1 MKNKR
6 GQSPLT
12 RKQIA
17 LQVLVGVVVVVVFFA
32 GSARWSVSLAR
43 DNMANTAENVKEQC
57 NRYVRVELASETKS
71 LMRIIEGCNLISRL
85 IV

>member
-17 LQVLVGVVVVVVFFA
+17 LQVLVGVVVVVVFLQDQQGGA
-32 GSARWSVSLAR
+32 YPLLGIIWLTLRRTLRSSATVTL
-43 DNMANTAENVKEQC
+43 
-57 NRYVRVELASETKS
+57 
-71 LMRIIEGCNLISRL
+71 G
-85 IV
+85 